1 MTAVPAEN
9 SKQQPLPR
17 RKLRPE
23 RPGMITSVIGR
34 TMMWEKKVMISF
46 ATMVMMTTRL
56 MAQEERSGTLA
67 N

>member
-1 MTAVPAEN
+1 VPAEN

-23 RPGMITSVIGR
+23 RPGMITSVIGNYDR
-34 TMMWEKKVMISF
+34 CGKKKVMISF
-46 ATMVMMTTRL
+46 ATMVMMTTRVL
-56 MAQEERSGTLA
+56 TQEERSGTLA